1 MNQSGE
7 GFGKMEA
14 KLPPLPT
21 TTIEKKKKR
30 HWCKSGVSANLAL
43 NISFPEI
50 SSSLVCRLVFLSE
63 MYSVVP

>member
-1 MNQSGE
+1 MKQSGE

-14 KLPPLPT
+14 KLCHHHR
-21 TTIEKKKKR
+21 EEKKR

>member
-1 MNQSGE
+1 MKQSGE

-14 KLPPLPT
+14 KLCHHHR
-21 TTIEKKKKR
+21 EKKR

-43 NISFPEI
+43 NINFPEI